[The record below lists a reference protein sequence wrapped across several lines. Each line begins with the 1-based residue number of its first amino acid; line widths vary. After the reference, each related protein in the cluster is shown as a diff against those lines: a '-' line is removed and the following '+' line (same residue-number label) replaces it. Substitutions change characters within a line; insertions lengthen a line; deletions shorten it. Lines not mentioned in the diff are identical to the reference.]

1 MRRAPAVRRRGCTDR
16 GRCSRGRG
24 ARAAQLCDARPVGPS
39 VGRDFGVCTVGREAL
54 RAGGQRR
61 RRLALQEFS
70 HECHRPRIVR
80 YPRCNERNGCGPCA
94 RRDGCG
100 ALAGCQAPVWRVPM
114 RSLVAAVVGG
124 LMPGYGARLAC
135 GCKVGRVFQAGRVR
149 QPAWL
154 VVARRRVCR
163 NAMDTRLRP
172 LSAWKSSK
180 SAKRAADALQTPTDP
195 VTSSA
200 PTRYISFPVCNVFS
214 YHLGLSP
221 SS

>member
-1 MRRAPAVRRRGCTDR
+1 MRRATAVRRRGCTDR

-24 ARAAQLCDARPVGPS
+24 ARAARLCDARPVGPS
-39 VGRDFGVCTVGREAL
+39 VRRDFGVCTVGREAP

-124 LMPGYGARLAC
+124 LMPATAPGWPAVVRWGAYFSPDVSGSLHGWWWHVAAFAATQWANAC
-135 GCKVGRVFQAGRVR
+135 VPFPPGSRANPPNG
-149 QPAWL
+149 L
-154 VVARRRVCR
+154 L
-163 NAMDTRLRP
+163 TRYKLRP
-172 LSAWKSSK
+172 TL
-180 SAKRAADALQTPTDP
+180 
-195 VTSSA
+195 
-200 PTRYISFPVCNVFS
+200 
-214 YHLGLSP
+214 
-221 SS
+221 

>member
-1 MRRAPAVRRRGCTDR
+1 MDAGNV
-16 GRCSRGRG
+16 RG
-24 ARAAQLCDARPVGPS
+24 AMAAA
-39 VGRDFGVCTVGREAL
+39 
-54 RAGGQRR
+54 
-61 RRLALQEFS
+61 
-70 HECHRPRIVR
+70 
-80 YPRCNERNGCGPCA
+80 
-94 RRDGCG
+94 
-100 ALAGCQAPVWRVPM
+100 ALAGCQAPVWHVPM

-214 YHLGLSP
+214 LHLGLSP
-221 SS
+221 SR

>member
-24 ARAAQLCDARPVGPS
+24 ARAARLCDARPDGPS
-39 VGRDFGVCTVGREAL
+39 VRRDFGVCTVGREAL

-61 RRLALQEFS
+61 RRLALLEFS

-80 YPRCNERNGCGPCA
+80 YTRCNERNGCGPCA
-94 RRDGCG
+94 RGDGCG
-100 ALAGCQAPVWRVPM
+100 
-114 RSLVAAVVGG
+114 RSSG
-124 LMPGYGARLAC
+124 LPGARLAC
-135 GCKVGRVFQAGRVR
+135 GCKVGRVFQSGRVR

-163 NAMDTRLRP
+163 NAMGTRLRP

-214 YHLGLSP
+214 LHLGLSP
-221 SS
+221 SR